1 MLAQPA
7 FAMKALHSNAFRRM
21 DNLSEAVNFTI
32 APVSAS
38 VLQEGPFA
46 LLYSSGN
53 IVSSVITIE
62 PSAALIIDGGLTID
76 IPIDGEAARRQ
87 RGGRGRACD
96 RRAGR
101 REQGDVQPDLAE
113 RADGGCVG
121 PAQLQRDS
129 GERGELLD
137 GIDRELLVC
146 GDDLSLQHLR

>member
-38 VLQEGPFA
+38 ALQEGPFA

-62 PSAALIIDGGLTID
+62 PSAALVIDGGLTID
-76 IPIDGEAARRQ
+76 IPIDGEAA
-87 RGGRGRACD
+87 
-96 RRAGR
+96 
-101 REQGDVQPDLAE
+101 
-113 RADGGCVG
+113 
-121 PAQLQRDS
+121 
-129 GERGELLD
+129 
-137 GIDRELLVC
+137 
-146 GDDLSLQHLR
+146 